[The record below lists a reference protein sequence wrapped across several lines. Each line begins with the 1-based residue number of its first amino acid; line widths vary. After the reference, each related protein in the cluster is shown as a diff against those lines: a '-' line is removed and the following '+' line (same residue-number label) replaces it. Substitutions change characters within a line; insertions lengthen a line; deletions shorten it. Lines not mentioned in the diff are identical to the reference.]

1 MLETLGVPTVVI
13 GTDEFA
19 ELARLESRNRGLAGL
34 PLALVPHPL
43 GGIGEDEVLRK
54 VNGAADVVARALA
67 KDAATSGEEPRE
79 MKS

>member
-34 PLALVPHPL
+34 PLALVSHPL

-67 KDAATSGEEPRE
+67 KDAATSAEEPRE